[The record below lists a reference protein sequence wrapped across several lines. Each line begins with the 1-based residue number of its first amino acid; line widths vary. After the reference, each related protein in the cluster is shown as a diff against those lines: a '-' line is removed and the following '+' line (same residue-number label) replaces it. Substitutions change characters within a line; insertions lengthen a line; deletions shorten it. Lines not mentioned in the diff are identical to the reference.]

1 MSELS
6 QTFINSA
13 RNLYLNVYNVFD
25 DLGGEGRDGFTQTA
39 LKSFIEAAFFQLEQD
54 EKDDPS
60 LQAFYRHNDIGK
72 VLFDKLVKAQ
82 EQEKHGEF
90 FKDRQ
95 KIFIQLL
102 RNRYSEVSL

>member
-13 RNLYLNVYNVFD
+13 RNLYLNVYDVFD
-25 DLGGEGRDGFTQTA
+25 ELGGKGRDAFTQTS

-60 LQAFYRHNDIGK
+60 LQALYAHSDMGK

-90 FKDRQ
+90 FEDRQ
-95 KIFIQLL
+95 EIFTQLL